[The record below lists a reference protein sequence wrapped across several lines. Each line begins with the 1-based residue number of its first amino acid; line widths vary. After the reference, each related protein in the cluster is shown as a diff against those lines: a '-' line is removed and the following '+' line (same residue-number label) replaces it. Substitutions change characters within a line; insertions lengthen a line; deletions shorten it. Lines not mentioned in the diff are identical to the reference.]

1 MSIRQNMHVQSGL
14 LNVVSSGVFSLEDAK
29 KAFLEMLDAVV
40 RHKAEKILLDGRN
53 VHGSPKDMER
63 FYYGEFAATETHR
76 IVVEHN
82 IHPRFAYVIHE
93 PLRDPARF
101 GETVA
106 VNRGMILKVFETLQD
121 ATEWLNKER

>member
-1 MSIRQNMHVQSGL
+1 MHFQSGF
-14 LNVVSSGVFSLEDAK
+14 LNVVASGEFTLEEAK
-29 KAFLEMLDAVV
+29 KSFLEMLDPVV

-53 VHGSPKDMER
+53 VHGNPKHMER

-82 IHPRFAYVIHE
+82 IHLRFAYVIHE

-101 GETVA
+101 AETVA
-106 VNRGMILKVFETLQD
+106 VNRGAMLRVFETLQD